1 MWVFK
6 KLAMCSIACICFSTS
21 AIADEAVIKLYPD
34 NPVNGKTN
42 PVSVSFSG
50 SIYKDKPLL
59 NFKSPNNSKLSIAE
73 LALIKFIEVNSKGT
87 PEQVLDM
94 WNPPERGSIKEILS
108 KGDIFTRN
116 KALYSS
122 IVESRFVARVNY
134 GSFVLFYVEQKR
146 LPSDYKVKMYPF
158 IEKDGQYFASNM
170 LTSDFFY
177 SRIAS
182 DLEQYFVKNRIEK

>member
-1 MWVFK
+1 MMLNNFETD
-6 KLAMCSIACICFSTS
+6 SIF
-21 AIADEAVIKLYPD
+21 
-34 NPVNGKTN
+34 
-42 PVSVSFSG
+42 
-50 SIYKDKPLL
+50 
-59 NFKSPNNSKLSIAE
+59 
-73 LALIKFIEVNSKGT
+73 T

-94 WNPPERGSIKEILS
+94 WNPPERENIKEILS

-116 KALYSS
+116 KALHSS